1 MNRGTLILVLA
12 ATTFASG
19 CATQAPYSSGQY
31 DRGYGGDPY
40 YRNSGYDDRNYRGY
54 DSYPASRSANAPAPS
69 PGIGSYL
76 PQAAGAVAG
85 GLLGAQVGKGNGR
98 VAASAAGAA
107 SGAYVAGRMADP
119 CQPSLNLGHLI
130 GGLAGGLLG
139 AQVGGG
145 NGRTAAAA
153 VGAAAG
159 TTVGGN
165 MGGTS
170 SCR

>member
-1 MNRGTLILVLA
+1 MTRGALILALA
-12 ATTFASG
+12 ATAFASG

-31 DRGYGGDPY
+31 DRGY
-40 YRNSGYDDRNYRGY
+40 
-54 DSYPASRSANAPAPS
+54 DSYPVTHSTSAPAPS
-69 PGIGSYL
+69 SSSGSYL

-85 GLLGAQVGKGNGR
+85 GLLGAQVGRGNGR

-107 SGAYVAGRMADP
+107 TGAYAAGRIADP
-119 CQPSLNLGHLI
+119 CQPSLNAGHLI
-130 GGLAGGLLG
+130 GALAGGLLG

-159 TTVGGN
+159 STIGGN
-165 MGGTS
+165 MGGSS

>member
-1 MNRGTLILVLA
+1 MPRGRRQAKEDADINQGALILALA
-12 ATTFASG
+12 ATAFVSG

-31 DRGYGGDPY
+31 DRGYSSDPY

-54 DSYPASRSANAPAPS
+54 DSYPANRSTNAPAPS
-69 PGIGSYL
+69 SGVGSYL

-85 GLLGAQVGKGNGR
+85 GLLGAQVGK
-98 VAASAAGAA
+98 
-107 SGAYVAGRMADP
+107 
-119 CQPSLNLGHLI
+119 
-130 GGLAGGLLG
+130 
-139 AQVGGG
+139 G